1 MTSIA
6 STPKQETN
14 MLIVGLGNPGSEYK
28 NTRHNVGFMA
38 IDAIASQY
46 NFTWKTDSKMMGE
59 IASGFIGTQKVILL
73 KPTTFM
79 NLSGQSVSLVKN
91 YYRFETS
98 DIFVIQ
104 DEIDIPTGVIK
115 YKIGGGSGGHNG
127 IKSLDSTIGNMYH
140 RIRIGVDKTDDKDM
154 VSDYVLSNFTNSE
167 RIVINEKLYDIA
179 KNVGLLVDG
188 KIDEFKAKV
197 V

>member
-1 MTSIA
+1 
-6 STPKQETN
+6 

-38 IDAIASQY
+38 IDAIASEH
-46 NFTWKTDSKMMGE
+46 NFTWKNDSKMMGE

-79 NLSGQSVSLVKN
+79 NLSGQSAALVKN
-91 YYRFETS
+91 YYKVET
-98 DIFVIQ
+98 DQIFVLQ
-104 DEIDIPTGVIK
+104 DELDITTGVIK

-127 IKSLDSTIGNMYH
+127 IKSLDSTIGTMYH
-140 RIRIGVDKTDDKDM
+140 RIRIGIDKPIDKDM

-167 RIVINEKLYDIA
+167 RNIIDQKIGLIA
-179 KNVGLLVDG
+179 KNISLLTEG
-188 KIDEFKAKV
+188 KIDEFCATIRN
-197 V
+197 